1 MVEQVV
7 RDVKATVSQAVEPL
21 ESGITR
27 FNETF
32 HETIQLWS
40 GKQQE
45 TISKEEVTVVTGPDD
60 NTIVQREKET
70 VQVVSNPEVD
80 GNSESCISKTT
91 EISYSCGTET
101 TSHNQSHSESSF

>member
-7 RDVKATVSQAVEPL
+7 QDVKATVSQAVEPL
-21 ESGITR
+21 ESGIMK

-32 HETIQLWS
+32 HETIQFWS

-45 TISKEEVTVVTGPDD
+45 TITKEDVTVVTGPDGS
-60 NTIVQREKET
+60 TKVRREQET
-70 VQVVSNPEVD
+70 VQVLSNPAVD

-91 EISYSCGTET
+91 EISCSCSTET
-101 TSHNQSHSESSF
+101 TSHIHSHSVSSF